1 MHQSMYTPALSQSE
15 YLRII
20 FRYLTSERAAGIGD
34 FDLFCMSSMNS
45 RGVDQGIFHQSGL
58 GQESLVWQDGT
69 TNILYHLKSIVC
81 RDMRYLT
88 NNLH

>member
-1 MHQSMYTPALSQSE
+1 MSG
-15 YLRII
+15 
-20 FRYLTSERAAGIGD
+20 RAAGIGD

-45 RGVDQGIFHQSGL
+45 RGVDQGIFHHGGL
-58 GQESLVWQDGT
+58 GQELLVWQDGT

-81 RDMRYLT
+81 SDMRYLT

>member
-1 MHQSMYTPALSQSE
+1 M
-15 YLRII
+15 
-20 FRYLTSERAAGIGD
+20 SERAAGIGD

-45 RGVDQGIFHQSGL
+45 RGVDQGIFHHGGL
-58 GQESLVWQDGT
+58 GQESLVWIDGT

-81 RDMRYLT
+81 SDMRYLT